1 MTSTEILLAASNVAK
16 RFNSVVALKAAS
28 LEVRAGEV
36 HALMGANGAGKST
49 LVKILTGVF
58 SADGGGMV
66 IRGRERRFRSPA
78 EARQAGVVSVYQ
90 DPALVPD
97 LTVAQNLRLAR
108 VRANT
113 VREWLVDLGIP
124 ELDLGAFVRDLPY
137 PVLRLIDLARA
148 TIAGFSAAVRGVAAP
163 LYLTQNDGTMMQA
176 EMAAALPVMSF
187 ASGATNSMRGAAF
200 LSGLTDAMVIDV
212 GGTTTD
218 IGQLRRGFP
227 REANSVVE
235 VGGVRTLFRMPDLL
249 SIGLGGGSLV
259 SADGISVGPK
269 SVGYRLI
276 EEGLVFGGNTVTATD
291 VAVAAGLA
299 RIGDNRAVADLPR
312 NLVQRALD
320 IVRTKIGDSVDRM
333 KTDARE
339 LPLIAV
345 GGGAFLV
352 PDRLAGISQ
361 VSHVSHGDCANAVGA
376 AIAQVSGETDQ
387 VYRDLSRDEA
397 IAAAEAQA
405 RERAIVAGAER
416 GTLQTVDVEDIPLAY
431 LPGNALRVRVRVAG
445 EMASSTNQNGSSSVS
460 Q

>member
-1 MTSTEILLAASNVAK
+1 
-16 RFNSVVALKAAS
+16 
-28 LEVRAGEV
+28 
-36 HALMGANGAGKST
+36 
-49 LVKILTGVF
+49 
-58 SADGGGMV
+58 
-66 IRGRERRFRSPA
+66 
-78 EARQAGVVSVYQ
+78 
-90 DPALVPD
+90 
-97 LTVAQNLRLAR
+97 
-108 VRANT
+108 
-113 VREWLVDLGIP
+113 
-124 ELDLGAFVRDLPY
+124 
-137 PVLRLIDLARA
+137 
-148 TIAGFSAAVRGVAAP
+148 
-163 LYLTQNDGTMMQA
+163 
-176 EMAAALPVMSF
+176 
-187 ASGATNSMRGAAF
+187 
-200 LSGLTDAMVIDV
+200 MVIDV
-212 GGTTTD
+212 GGTSTD

-276 EEGLVFGGNTVTATD
+276 EEGLVFGGHTVTATD

-345 GGGAFLV
+345 GGGAVLV

-361 VSHVSHGDCANAVGA
+361 VSHVPHGDCANAIGA

-405 RERAIVAGAER
+405 RERAMVAGAGGGR
-416 GTLQTVDVEDIPLAY
+416 PPTGGGQRI
-431 LPGNALRVRVRVAG
+431 
-445 EMASSTNQNGSSSVS
+445 
-460 Q
+460 